1 MSGTLYLIGTGPGD
15 PELLTLKAARVLS
28 ALDGVAYPQKPGTIS
43 QSLTIAETHLSDSVE
58 HFAFDVPMA
67 VDRGPAQLA
76 YDQMAAELAPKL
88 AAGQNIGYLC
98 EGDPLF
104 YGSAMYL
111 LHRMP
116 DAQIEIIPGIT
127 SLTAAAAEIKRP
139 LAARNERLK
148 VLPAPMESTALDAEL
163 AASEAVAL
171 IKIGRHFDR
180 VRDALNKTGHGDSAM
195 VVEYATRE
203 TQKITK
209 LADYP
214 QGERPYFSIILSY
227 KGDEAWGS

>member
-1 MSGTLYLIGTGPGD
+1 MSGILYLIGTGPGD

-28 ALDGVAYPQKPGTIS
+28 ALDGVAYPQKPGAAS
-43 QSLTIAETHLSDSVE
+43 QSLTIAKAHLSDQVE
-58 HFAFDVPMA
+58 HLAFDVPMA
-67 VDRGPAQLA
+67 VDRGPAQAA
-76 YDQMAAELAPKL
+76 YDAMAEMLAPKL

-111 LHRMP
+111 LHRLP
-116 DAQIEIIPGIT
+116 EAKIEIIPGIT
-127 SLTAAAAEIKRP
+127 SLTAAAAQIKRP

-148 VLPAPMESTALDAEL
+148 ILPAPMESEQLETEL

-180 VRDALNKTGHGDSAM
+180 VRQALSNTGHADSAM
-195 VVEYATRE
+195 VIEYATRAE
-203 TQKITK
+203 QKITK

-214 QGERPYFSIILSY
+214 AGERPYFSIILSY
-227 KGDEAWGS
+227 KGDEAWAS

>member
-1 MSGTLYLIGTGPGD
+1 MSGILYLIGTGPGD
-15 PELLTLKAARVLS
+15 PELLTLKAARVL
-28 ALDGVAYPQKPGTIS
+28 ATLDGVAYPQKPGTTS
-43 QSLTIAETHLSDSVE
+43 QSRSIAAAHLRESTE

-67 VDRGPAQLA
+67 VDRAPAQAA
-76 YDQMAAELAPKL
+76 YDQMAEILAPKL

-111 LHRMP
+111 LHRLP
-116 DAQIEIIPGIT
+116 EAQIEIIPGIT
-127 SLTAAAAEIKRP
+127 SLTAAAAQIKRP

-148 VLPAPMESTALDAEL
+148 VLPAPMASNALEAEL

-180 VRDALNKTGHGDSAM
+180 VRDALNKTGHSDAT
-195 VVEYATRE
+195 VVEYATRD

-214 QGERPYFSIILSY
+214 EGERPYFSIILSY
-227 KGDEAWGS
+227 KGDEAWGN

>member
-1 MSGTLYLIGTGPGD
+1 MSGTLYMVGTGPGD
-15 PELLTLKAARVLS
+15 PELLTLKAARILNL
-28 ALDGVAYPQKPGTIS
+28 LDGIAYPQKPGTIS
-43 QSLTIAETHLSDSVE
+43 QSLTIAKAHLSDRVE
-58 HFAFDVPMA
+58 HLAFDVPMA
-67 VDRGPAQLA
+67 VDRGPAQAA
-76 YDQMAAELAPKL
+76 YDQMADQLAPKL

-111 LHRMP
+111 LHRLP
-116 DAQIEIIPGIT
+116 ETRIEIIPGIT
-127 SLTAAAAEIKRP
+127 SLTAAAAAIKRP

-148 VLPAPMESTALDAEL
+148 ILPAPMDDAALEAEL
-163 AASEAVAL
+163 ASGEAVAL

-180 VRDALNKTGHGDSAM
+180 VRQALNQTGHGNSAM
-195 VVEYATRE
+195 VVEYATRD

-214 QGERPYFSIILSY
+214 DGERPYFSIILSY